1 MSTAATGRVAAII
14 PAAGSGVRLGADVP
28 KAFLALDGFSLL
40 TRSALAMSAV
50 ADVLIIAAPAD
61 SLDEAAAQ
69 LAQVDA
75 EIHIVAGGEHRQESV
90 ANALRMVPEDVSIVM
105 VHDAARPLVP
115 IKVTKD
121 IVEAVRNGAKAV
133 IPVLPL
139 VDTIKRVNNQGLAI
153 ETVDRNQLRRV
164 QTPQGFDRATL
175 DLAYQNPEVVAT
187 DDAGL
192 MDALGIAVSTV
203 AGDERALKITTMSD
217 VHHALSLLEAT
228 SE

>member
-1 MSTAATGRVAAII
+1 MSAAATGRVAAII

-28 KAFLALDGFSLL
+28 KAFLELAGISLL
-40 TRSALAMSAV
+40 TRSALAMSSV
-50 ADVLIIAAPAD
+50 VDVVIVAAPAD
-61 SLDEAAAQ
+61 ALDAASNQ
-69 LAQVDA
+69 LNEVDA
-75 EIHIVAGGEHRQESV
+75 EVHVVAGGEHRQESV
-90 ANALRMVPEDVSIVM
+90 ANALRVVPEDVSIVL

-115 IKVTKD
+115 IEVTQN
-121 IVEAVRNGAKAV
+121 IVLAIRNGAKAV

-139 VDTIKRVNNQGLAI
+139 VDTIKRVNNQNIAI

-175 DLAYQNPEVVAT
+175 DLAYRNPEVVAT

-192 MDALGIAVSTV
+192 MDALGIEVLTV
-203 AGDERALKITTMSD
+203 LGDERSLKITTMSD
-217 VHHALSLLEAT
+217 VSQALNLLEVA

>member
-14 PAAGSGVRLGADVP
+14 PAAGSGVRLGADIP
-28 KAFLALDGFSLL
+28 KAFLELGGLSLL
-40 TRSALAMSAV
+40 TRSALAMSTV
-50 ADVLIIAAPAD
+50 ADILIIAAPVAG
-61 SLDEAAAQ
+61 LDEASTQ
-69 LAQVDA
+69 VAQVDA

-90 ANALRMVPEDVSIVM
+90 ANALRMVPEDVSIIL

-115 IKVTKD
+115 IEVTQNVVAA
-121 IVEAVRNGAKAV
+121 IRGGAKAA

-139 VDTIKRVNNQGLAI
+139 VDTIKRVNNQGIAI

-175 DLAYQNPEVVAT
+175 DLAYRNPEVVAT

-192 MDALGIAVSTV
+192 MDALGIPVVTV
-203 AGDERALKITTMSD
+203 AGDERSLKITTMAD
-217 VHHALSLLEAT
+217 VQHALSLLEAT

>member
-1 MSTAATGRVAAII
+1 VAAII
-14 PAAGSGVRLGADVP
+14 PAAGSGVRLGADIP
-28 KAFLALDGFSLL
+28 KAFLELGGLSLL
-40 TRSALAMSAV
+40 TRSALAMSTA
-50 ADVLIIAAPAD
+50 ADVLIIAAPVD
-61 SLDEAAAQ
+61 GLDEASAQ
-69 LAQVDA
+69 VAQVDA

-90 ANALRMVPEDVSIVM
+90 ANALRMVPEDVSIVL

-115 IKVTKD
+115 FEVTQNVVAA
-121 IVEAVRNGAKAV
+121 IRGGAKAA

-139 VDTIKRVNNQGLAI
+139 VDTIKRVNNQGIAI

-175 DLAYQNPEVVAT
+175 DLAYRNPEVVAT

-192 MDALGIAVSTV
+192 MDALGIPVVTV
-203 AGDERALKITTMSD
+203 AGDERSLKITTMAD
-217 VHHALSLLEAT
+217 VQHALSLLEAT

>member
-14 PAAGSGVRLGADVP
+14 PAAGSGVRLGADIP
-28 KAFLALDGFSLL
+28 KAFLELGGLSLL
-40 TRSALAMSAV
+40 TRSALAMSTV
-50 ADVLIIAAPAD
+50 ADILIIAAPVD
-61 SLDEAAAQ
+61 ELDEAGAQ
-69 LAQVDA
+69 VAQVDA

-90 ANALRMVPEDVSIVM
+90 ANALRMVPEDVSIVL

-115 IKVTKD
+115 IEVTQNVVAAIRD
-121 IVEAVRNGAKAV
+121 GAKAA

-139 VDTIKRVNNQGLAI
+139 VDTIKRVNNQGIAI

-175 DLAYQNPEVVAT
+175 DLAYKNPEVVAT

-192 MDALGIAVSTV
+192 MDAMGIPVVTV
-203 AGDERALKITTMSD
+203 AGDERSLKITTLSD
-217 VHHALSLLEAT
+217 VQHALSFLEAT

>member
-28 KAFLALDGFSLL
+28 KAFLALGGLSLL

-50 ADVLIIAAPAD
+50 ADILIIAAPAE
-61 SLDEAAAQ
+61 SLDEASNQ
-69 LAQVDA
+69 VAQVDA
-75 EIHIVAGGEHRQESV
+75 EIHIVTGGEHRQESV
-90 ANALRMVPEDVSIVM
+90 ANALRMVPEDVSIVL

-115 IKVTKD
+115 IEVTQNVVAA
-121 IVEAVRNGAKAV
+121 IRGGAKAV

-139 VDTIKRVNNQGLAI
+139 VDTIKRVNNQGIAI

-192 MDALGIAVSTV
+192 MDALGIPVVTV
-203 AGDERALKITTMSD
+203 AGDERSLKITTMSD
-217 VHHALSLLEAT
+217 VQHALSLLEAT

>member
-28 KAFLALDGFSLL
+28 KAFLELGGLSLL
-40 TRSALAMSAV
+40 TRSALAMSTV
-50 ADVLIIAAPAD
+50 ADVLIIAAPVD
-61 SLDEAAAQ
+61 GLDEASAQ
-69 LAQVDA
+69 VAQVDA

-90 ANALRMVPEDVSIVM
+90 ANALRMVPEDVSIVL

-115 IKVTKD
+115 FEVTQNVVAA
-121 IVEAVRNGAKAV
+121 IRGGAKAA

-139 VDTIKRVNNQGLAI
+139 VDTIKRVNNQGIAI

-175 DLAYQNPEVVAT
+175 DLAYRNPEVVAT

-192 MDALGIAVSTV
+192 MDALGIPVVTV
-203 AGDERALKITTMSD
+203 AGDERSLKITTMAD
-217 VHHALSLLEAT
+217 VQHALSLLEAI

>member
-28 KAFLALDGFSLL
+28 KAFLALGGLSLL

-50 ADVLIIAAPAD
+50 ADILIIAAPAD
-61 SLDEAAAQ
+61 SLDEASNQ
-69 LAQVDA
+69 VAQVDA
-75 EIHIVAGGEHRQESV
+75 EIHIVTGGEHRQESV
-90 ANALRMVPEDVSIVM
+90 ANALRMVPEDVSIVL

-115 IKVTKD
+115 IEVTQNVVAA
-121 IVEAVRNGAKAV
+121 IRGGAKAV

-139 VDTIKRVNNQGLAI
+139 VDTIKRVNNQGIAI

-192 MDALGIAVSTV
+192 MDALGIPVVTV
-203 AGDERALKITTMSD
+203 AGDERSLKITTMSD
-217 VHHALSLLEAT
+217 VQHALSLLEAT

>member
-28 KAFLALDGFSLL
+28 KAFLELGGLSLL
-40 TRSALAMSAV
+40 TRSALAMSTV
-50 ADVLIIAAPAD
+50 ADILIIAAPVD
-61 SLDEAAAQ
+61 GLDEASAQ
-69 LAQVDA
+69 VAQVDA

-90 ANALRMVPEDVSIVM
+90 ANALRMVPEDVSIVL

-115 IKVTKD
+115 IEVTQNVVAA
-121 IVEAVRNGAKAV
+121 IRGGAKAA

-139 VDTIKRVNNQGLAI
+139 VDTIKRVNNNGIAI

-175 DLAYQNPEVVAT
+175 DLAYRNPEVVAT

-192 MDALGIAVSTV
+192 MDALGIPVVTV
-203 AGDERALKITTMSD
+203 AGDERSLKITTMAD
-217 VHHALSLLEAT
+217 VQHALSLLGAT

>member
-14 PAAGSGVRLGADVP
+14 PAAGSGVRLGADIP
-28 KAFLALDGFSLL
+28 KAFLELGGLSLL
-40 TRSALAMSAV
+40 TRSALTMSTV
-50 ADVLIIAAPAD
+50 ADILIIAAPVD
-61 SLDEAAAQ
+61 GLDEASAQ
-69 LAQVDA
+69 VAQVDA

-90 ANALRMVPEDVSIVM
+90 ANALRMVPDDVSIVL

-115 IKVTKD
+115 IEVTQNVVAA
-121 IVEAVRNGAKAV
+121 IRGGAKAA
-133 IPVLPL
+133 IPVLPI
-139 VDTIKRVNNQGLAI
+139 VDTIKRVNNQGIAI

-175 DLAYQNPEVVAT
+175 DLAYRNPEVVAT

-192 MDALGIAVSTV
+192 MDALGIPVVTV
-203 AGDERALKITTMSD
+203 AGDERSLKITTMAD
-217 VHHALSLLEAT
+217 VQHALSLLEAT

>member
-14 PAAGSGVRLGADVP
+14 PAAGSGNRLGAEVP
-28 KAFLALDGFSLL
+28 KAFLELGGLSLL
-40 TRSALAMSAV
+40 TRSALAMSTV
-50 ADVLIIAAPAD
+50 ADVLIIAAPVD
-61 SLDEAAAQ
+61 GLDEASAQ

-90 ANALRMVPEDVSIVM
+90 AKALRMVPADVSIVL

-115 IKVTKD
+115 IEVTQN
-121 IVEAVRNGAKAV
+121 IVEAIRNGAKAV

-139 VDTIKRVNNQGLAI
+139 VDTIKRVNNQGVAI

-175 DLAYQNPEVVAT
+175 DLAYENPEVVAT

-192 MDALGIAVSTV
+192 MDALGIVVVTV
-203 AGDERALKITTMSD
+203 AGDERSLKITTMAD
-217 VHHALSLLEAT
+217 VQHALSLLEET

>member
-28 KAFLALDGFSLL
+28 KAFLALGGLSLL
-40 TRSALAMSAV
+40 TRSALAMSSV
-50 ADVLIIAAPAD
+50 ADVLIVAAPAD
-61 SLDEAAAQ
+61 ALDEASAQ

-90 ANALRMVPEDVSIVM
+90 ANALRMVPEDVSIVL

-115 IKVTKD
+115 
-121 IVEAVRNGAKAV
+121 VEVIQNVVAAIRNGAKAV
-133 IPVLPL
+133 IPVLSL
-139 VDTIKRVNNQGLAI
+139 VDTIKRVNNNGIAI

-192 MDALGIAVSTV
+192 MDALGIPVLTV
-203 AGDERALKITTMSD
+203 AGDERSLKITTMSD
-217 VHHALSLLEAT
+217 VRHALSLLEAT

>member
-28 KAFLALDGFSLL
+28 KAFLALGGLSLL
-40 TRSALAMSAV
+40 TRSALAMSTV

-61 SLDEAAAQ
+61 GLDEAGLQ

-90 ANALRMVPEDVSIVM
+90 ANALRMVPEDVSIVL

-115 IKVTKD
+115 IEVTQN
-121 IVEAVRNGAKAV
+121 IVAAIRNGAKAA

-139 VDTIKRVNNQGLAI
+139 VDTIKRVNNNGIAI

-164 QTPQGFDRATL
+164 QTPQGFDRVTL

-192 MDALGIAVSTV
+192 MDALGIAVLTV
-203 AGDERALKITTMSD
+203 AGDERSLKITTMAD
-217 VHHALSLLEAT
+217 VQHALSLLEVT
-228 SE
+228 GE

>member
-1 MSTAATGRVAAII
+1 VAAII

-28 KAFLALDGFSLL
+28 KAFLALGGLSLL

-50 ADVLIIAAPAD
+50 ADVLIVAAPAD
-61 SLDEAAAQ
+61 ALDEASAQ

-90 ANALRMVPEDVSIVM
+90 ANALRMVPEDVAIVL

-115 IKVTKD
+115 VEVTQNVVAA
-121 IVEAVRNGAKAV
+121 IRGGAKAV

-139 VDTIKRVNNQGLAI
+139 VDTIKRVNNNGIAI

-192 MDALGIAVSTV
+192 MDALGIPVLTV
-203 AGDERALKITTMSD
+203 AGDERSLKITTMSD
-217 VHHALSLLEAT
+217 VQHALSLLEAT

>member
-14 PAAGSGVRLGADVP
+14 PAAGSGVRLGAEIP
-28 KAFLALDGFSLL
+28 KAFLELGGLSLL
-40 TRSALAMSAV
+40 TRSALAMSTV
-50 ADVLIIAAPAD
+50 ADILIIAAPVD
-61 SLDEAAAQ
+61 GLDEASAQ
-69 LAQVDA
+69 VAQVDA

-90 ANALRMVPEDVSIVM
+90 ANALRMVPEDVSIVL

-115 IKVTKD
+115 IEVTQNVVAA
-121 IVEAVRNGAKAV
+121 IRGGAKAA

-139 VDTIKRVNNQGLAI
+139 VDTIKRVNNQGIAI

-175 DLAYQNPEVVAT
+175 DLAYRNPEVVAT

-192 MDALGIAVSTV
+192 MDALGIPVVTV
-203 AGDERALKITTMSD
+203 AGDERSLKITTMAD
-217 VHHALSLLEAT
+217 VQHALSLLEAT

>member
-14 PAAGSGVRLGADVP
+14 PAAGSGVRLGADIP
-28 KAFLALDGFSLL
+28 KAFLELGGLSLL
-40 TRSALAMSAV
+40 TRSALAMSTV
-50 ADVLIIAAPAD
+50 ADILIIAAPVD
-61 SLDEAAAQ
+61 GLDEAGAQ
-69 LAQVDA
+69 VAQVDA

-90 ANALRMVPEDVSIVM
+90 ANALRMVPEDVSIVL

-115 IKVTKD
+115 IEVTQNVVAA
-121 IVEAVRNGAKAV
+121 IRGGAKAA

-139 VDTIKRVNNQGLAI
+139 VDTIKRVNNNGIAI

-164 QTPQGFDRATL
+164 QTPQGFDRTTL
-175 DLAYQNPEVVAT
+175 DLAYRNPEVVAT

-192 MDALGIAVSTV
+192 MDALGIPVVTV
-203 AGDERALKITTMSD
+203 AGDERSLKITTMAD
-217 VHHALSLLEAT
+217 VQHALSLLEAT

>member
-28 KAFLALDGFSLL
+28 KAFLALGGLSLL
-40 TRSALAMSAV
+40 TRSALAMSTV
-50 ADVLIIAAPAD
+50 ADVLIIAVPAD
-61 SLDEAAAQ
+61 GLDEAGLQ

-90 ANALRMVPEDVSIVM
+90 ANALRMVPEDVSIVL

-115 IKVTKD
+115 IEVTQNVVAA
-121 IVEAVRNGAKAV
+121 IRNGAKAA

-139 VDTIKRVNNQGLAI
+139 VDTIKRVNNNGIAI

-192 MDALGIAVSTV
+192 MDALGIAVLTV
-203 AGDERALKITTMSD
+203 PGDERSLKITTMAD
-217 VHHALSLLEAT
+217 VQHALSLLEVT
-228 SE
+228 GE

>member
-28 KAFLALDGFSLL
+28 KAFLALGGLSLL

-61 SLDEAAAQ
+61 ALDEASAQ

-90 ANALRMVPEDVSIVM
+90 AKALRMVPEDVSIVL

-115 IKVTKD
+115 IEVTKN
-121 IVEAVRNGAKAV
+121 V
-133 IPVLPL
+133 
-139 VDTIKRVNNQGLAI
+139 VDAIKRVNNNGIAI

-192 MDALGIAVSTV
+192 MDALGIPVLTV
-203 AGDERALKITTMSD
+203 AGDERSLKITTMAD
-217 VHHALSLLEAT
+217 VQHALSLLEAT

>member
-28 KAFLALDGFSLL
+28 KAFLALGGLSLL

-50 ADVLIIAAPAD
+50 ADVLIIAAPVD
-61 SLDEAAAQ
+61 GLDEASAQ
-69 LAQVDA
+69 VAQVDA

-90 ANALRMVPEDVSIVM
+90 ANALRKVPEDVSIVL

-115 IKVTKD
+115 IEVTQNVVD
-121 IVEAVRNGAKAV
+121 AVRNGAKAV
-133 IPVLPL
+133 IPVLSL
-139 VDTIKRVNNQGLAI
+139 VDTIKRVNNNGIAI

-192 MDALGIAVSTV
+192 MDALGIPVLTV
-203 AGDERALKITTMSD
+203 AGDERSLKITTMSD
-217 VHHALSLLEAT
+217 VKHALSLLEET

>member
-28 KAFLALDGFSLL
+28 KAFLALGGLSLL

-50 ADVLIIAAPAD
+50 ADVLIVSAPAD
-61 SLDEAAAQ
+61 SLAEASAQ

-90 ANALRMVPEDVSIVM
+90 ANALRMVPEDVSIVL

-115 IKVTKD
+115 IEV
-121 IVEAVRNGAKAV
+121 IQHVVAAIRNGAKAV

-139 VDTIKRVNNQGLAI
+139 VDTIKRVNNQGIAI
-153 ETVDRNQLRRV
+153 ETVDRNQLRCV

-175 DLAYQNPEVVAT
+175 DVAYQNPEVVAT

-192 MDALGIAVSTV
+192 MDALGIPVLTV
-203 AGDERALKITTMSD
+203 AGDERSLKITTMSD
-217 VHHALSLLEAT
+217 VQHALSLLEAI

>member
-1 MSTAATGRVAAII
+1 MSSAATGRVAAII
-14 PAAGSGVRLGADVP
+14 PAAGSGVRLGADIP
-28 KAFLALDGFSLL
+28 KAFLELGGLSLL
-40 TRSALAMSAV
+40 TRSALAMSTV
-50 ADVLIIAAPAD
+50 ADILIIAAPVD
-61 SLDEAAAQ
+61 GLDEASAQ
-69 LAQVDA
+69 VAQVDA

-90 ANALRMVPEDVSIVM
+90 ANALRMVPEDVSIVL

-115 IKVTKD
+115 IEVTQNVVAA
-121 IVEAVRNGAKAV
+121 IRGGAKAA

-139 VDTIKRVNNQGLAI
+139 VDTIKRVNNNGIAI

-192 MDALGIAVSTV
+192 MDALGIPVVTV
-203 AGDERALKITTMSD
+203 AGDERSLKITTMAD
-217 VHHALSLLEAT
+217 VQHALSLVEAT

>member
-1 MSTAATGRVAAII
+1 
-14 PAAGSGVRLGADVP
+14 
-28 KAFLALDGFSLL
+28 
-40 TRSALAMSAV
+40 
-50 ADVLIIAAPAD
+50 
-61 SLDEAAAQ
+61 
-69 LAQVDA
+69 
-75 EIHIVAGGEHRQESV
+75 
-90 ANALRMVPEDVSIVM
+90 MVPEDVSIVL

-115 IKVTKD
+115 IEVTQN
-121 IVEAVRNGAKAV
+121 IVAAIRNGAKAA

-139 VDTIKRVNNQGLAI
+139 VDTIKRVNNNGIAI

-192 MDALGIAVSTV
+192 MDALGIAVVTV
-203 AGDERALKITTMSD
+203 AGDERSLKITTMSD
-217 VHHALSLLEAT
+217 VKHALSLLEEA

>member
-1 MSTAATGRVAAII
+1 MSSAATGRVAAII
-14 PAAGSGVRLGADVP
+14 PAAGSGVRLGADIP
-28 KAFLALDGFSLL
+28 KAFLELGGLSLL
-40 TRSALAMSAV
+40 TRSALAMSTV
-50 ADVLIIAAPAD
+50 ADVLIIAAPVD
-61 SLDEAAAQ
+61 GLDEASAQ

-75 EIHIVAGGEHRQESV
+75 EIHIVTGGEHRQESV
-90 ANALRMVPEDVSIVM
+90 AKALRMVPADVSIVL

-115 IKVTKD
+115 IEVSQNVVAA
-121 IVEAVRNGAKAV
+121 IRAGAKAA

-139 VDTIKRVNNQGLAI
+139 VDTIKRVNNNGIAI

-164 QTPQGFDRATL
+164 QTPQGFNRATL

-192 MDALGIAVSTV
+192 MDALGIPVVTV
-203 AGDERALKITTMSD
+203 AGDERSLKITTMSD
-217 VHHALSLLEAT
+217 VKHALSLLEAT

>member
-28 KAFLALDGFSLL
+28 KAFLALGGLSLL
-40 TRSALAMSAV
+40 TRSALAMSTV
-50 ADVLIIAAPAD
+50 ADVLIIAAPVD
-61 SLDEAAAQ
+61 GLDEASAQ

-90 ANALRMVPEDVSIVM
+90 AKALRMVPADVSIVL
-105 VHDAARPLVP
+105 VHDAARPHVP
-115 IKVTKD
+115 IEVTQSV
-121 IVEAVRNGAKAV
+121 VEAIRNGAKAV

-139 VDTIKRVNNQGLAI
+139 VDTIKRVNNQNVAI

-192 MDALGIAVSTV
+192 MDALGIAVITV
-203 AGDERALKITTMSD
+203 AGDDRSLKITTMAD
-217 VHHALSLLEAT
+217 VQHALSLLEAT

>member
-28 KAFLALDGFSLL
+28 KAFLALGGLSLL

-50 ADVLIIAAPAD
+50 ADVLIVAAPAD
-61 SLDEAAAQ
+61 ALDEASAQ

-90 ANALRMVPEDVSIVM
+90 ANALRMVPEDVSIVL

-115 IKVTKD
+115 VEVTQNVVAG
-121 IVEAVRNGAKAV
+121 IRGGAKAV

-139 VDTIKRVNNQGLAI
+139 VDTIKRVNNQGVAI

-192 MDALGIAVSTV
+192 MDALGIPVLTV
-203 AGDERALKITTMSD
+203 AGDERSLKITTMSD
-217 VHHALSLLEAT
+217 VQHALSLLEAT

>member
-28 KAFLALDGFSLL
+28 KAFLALGGLSLL
-40 TRSALAMSAV
+40 TRSALTMSAV
-50 ADVLIIAAPAD
+50 ADILIVAAPAD
-61 SLDEAAAQ
+61 ALDEASEQ

-90 ANALRMVPEDVSIVM
+90 ANALRMVPEDASIVL

-115 IKVTKD
+115 IEVIQNVVD
-121 IVEAVRNGAKAV
+121 AVRNGAKAV
-133 IPVLPL
+133 IPVLSL
-139 VDTIKRVNNQGLAI
+139 VDTIKRVNNNGIAI

-175 DLAYQNPEVVAT
+175 DLAHQNPEVVAT

-192 MDALGIAVSTV
+192 MDALGIVVHTV
-203 AGDERALKITTMSD
+203 AGDERSLKITTMAD
-217 VHHALSLLEAT
+217 VKHALSLLEAT

>member
-14 PAAGSGVRLGADVP
+14 PAAGSGVRLGADIP
-28 KAFLALDGFSLL
+28 KAFLEIGGLSLL

-50 ADVLIIAAPAD
+50 ADILIIAAPVD
-61 SLDEAAAQ
+61 GLDEASAQ

-90 ANALRMVPEDVSIVM
+90 ANALRMVPEDVSIVL

-115 IKVTKD
+115 IEVSQNVVAA
-121 IVEAVRNGAKAV
+121 IRGGAKAA

-139 VDTIKRVNNQGLAI
+139 VDTIKRVNNQGIAI

-175 DLAYQNPEVVAT
+175 DLAYRNPEVVAT

-192 MDALGIAVSTV
+192 MDALGIPVVTV
-203 AGDERALKITTMSD
+203 AGDERSLKITTMAD
-217 VHHALSLLEAT
+217 VQHALSLLEAT

>member
-28 KAFLALDGFSLL
+28 KAFLALGGLSLL
-40 TRSALAMSAV
+40 TRSALAMSTV
-50 ADVLIIAAPAD
+50 SDVLIIAAPAD
-61 SLDEAAAQ
+61 GLDEAGLQ

-90 ANALRMVPEDVSIVM
+90 ANALRMVPEDVTIVL

-115 IKVTKD
+115 IEVTQNVVAA
-121 IVEAVRNGAKAV
+121 IRNGAKAA

-139 VDTIKRVNNQGLAI
+139 VDTIKRVNNNGIAI

-164 QTPQGFDRATL
+164 QTPQGFDRVTL
-175 DLAYQNPEVVAT
+175 DLAYHNPEVVAT

-192 MDALGIAVSTV
+192 MDALGIAVLTV
-203 AGDERALKITTMSD
+203 PGDERSLKITTMAD
-217 VHHALSLLEAT
+217 VQHALSLLEVT
-228 SE
+228 GE

>member
-14 PAAGSGVRLGADVP
+14 PAAGSGVRLGADIP
-28 KAFLALDGFSLL
+28 KAFLELGGLSLL
-40 TRSALAMSAV
+40 TRSALAMSTV
-50 ADVLIIAAPAD
+50 ADILIIAAPVD
-61 SLDEAAAQ
+61 GLDEASAQ
-69 LAQVDA
+69 VAQVDA

-90 ANALRMVPEDVSIVM
+90 ANALRMVPEDVSIVL

-115 IKVTKD
+115 IEVTQNVVVA
-121 IVEAVRNGAKAV
+121 IRGGAKAA

-139 VDTIKRVNNQGLAI
+139 VDTIKRVNNNGIAI

-175 DLAYQNPEVVAT
+175 DLAYRNPEVVAT

-192 MDALGIAVSTV
+192 MDALGIPVVTV
-203 AGDERALKITTMSD
+203 AGDERSLKITTMAD
-217 VHHALSLLEAT
+217 VQHALSLLGAT

>member
-28 KAFLALDGFSLL
+28 KAFLALGGLSLL
-40 TRSALAMSAV
+40 TRSALAMSTV

-61 SLDEAAAQ
+61 SLDEASAQ

-90 ANALRMVPEDVSIVM
+90 ANALRMVPEDVSIVL

-115 IKVTKD
+115 VEVTQNVVAA
-121 IVEAVRNGAKAV
+121 IRSGAKAV

-139 VDTIKRVNNQGLAI
+139 VDTIKRVNNQGVAI

-175 DLAYQNPEVVAT
+175 DLAYENPEVVAT

-192 MDALGIAVSTV
+192 MDALGIPVLTV
-203 AGDERALKITTMSD
+203 AGDERSLKITTMAD
-217 VHHALSLLEAT
+217 VKHALSLLEAT

>member
-14 PAAGSGVRLGADVP
+14 PAAGSGLRLGADVP
-28 KAFLALDGFSLL
+28 KAFLALGGLSLL

-61 SLDEAAAQ
+61 SLEEASVQ
-69 LAQVDA
+69 LSQVDA

-90 ANALRMVPEDVSIVM
+90 ANALRMVPEDVSIVL

-115 IKVTKD
+115 IEVTQNVVAA
-121 IVEAVRNGAKAV
+121 IRNGAKAA

-139 VDTIKRVNNQGLAI
+139 VDTIKRVNNNGIAI

-192 MDALGIAVSTV
+192 MDALGIAVVTV
-203 AGDERALKITTMSD
+203 AGDERSLKITTMSD
-217 VHHALSLLEAT
+217 VKHALSLLEEA

>member
-28 KAFLALDGFSLL
+28 KAFLALGGLSLL
-40 TRSALAMSAV
+40 TRSALAMSTI

-61 SLDEAAAQ
+61 GLDEAGLQ

-90 ANALRMVPEDVSIVM
+90 ANALRMVPEDVSIVL

-115 IKVTKD
+115 IEVTQNVVAA
-121 IVEAVRNGAKAV
+121 IRNGAKAA

-139 VDTIKRVNNQGLAI
+139 VDTIKRVNNNGIAI

-192 MDALGIAVSTV
+192 MDALGIAVLTV
-203 AGDERALKITTMSD
+203 PGDERSLKITTMAD
-217 VHHALSLLEAT
+217 VQHALSLLEVT
-228 SE
+228 GE

>member
-28 KAFLALDGFSLL
+28 KAFLALGGLSLL
-40 TRSALAMSAV
+40 TRSALAMSTV

-61 SLDEAAAQ
+61 SLDEASAQ

-90 ANALRMVPEDVSIVM
+90 ANALRMVPDDVSIVL

-115 IKVTKD
+115 VEVTQNVVAA
-121 IVEAVRNGAKAV
+121 IRGGAKAV

-139 VDTIKRVNNQGLAI
+139 VDTIKRVNNNGIAI

-164 QTPQGFDRATL
+164 QTPQGFERATL
-175 DLAYQNPEVVAT
+175 DLAYENPEVVAT

-192 MDALGIAVSTV
+192 MDALGIAVLTV
-203 AGDERALKITTMSD
+203 AGDERSLKITTMAD
-217 VHHALSLLEAT
+217 VKHALSLLEAT